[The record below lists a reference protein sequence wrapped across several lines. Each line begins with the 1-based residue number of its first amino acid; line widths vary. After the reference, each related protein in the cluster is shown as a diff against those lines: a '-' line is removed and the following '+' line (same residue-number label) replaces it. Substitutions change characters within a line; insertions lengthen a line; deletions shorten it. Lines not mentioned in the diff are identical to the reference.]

1 MEYKGTFKPPIIMC
15 HAQRVQERH
24 ACTCTAAATVN
35 GAAIKGRNQQ
45 HLLQLSKLDFL
56 LILQLK
62 LPFVDRIH
70 PQSNNFVASM
80 KNKATGESKL
90 DDSPGKQY

>member
-1 MEYKGTFKPPIIMC
+1 MDREDSLTYFLDVYTVGTS
-15 HAQRVQERH
+15 R
-24 ACTCTAAATVN
+24 
-35 GAAIKGRNQQ
+35 AAIKGRNQQ